1 MKADTFAKLIILET
15 LIDAEIGY
23 FLEDRPPSVEGFRE
37 GMIARI
43 SDLVD
48 EIDALDAV
56 TAARVY
62 DAIVDFLSSLPEE
75 DEGVIETTI
84 RFKRDIDRVA
94 QRGMDERELAEP
106 STWAI
111 VLDELLGALTDAYH
125 EAVLASGEVVPRE
138 YQRVL
143 MLLARAR
150 EAAERMQ
157 WEAGTQMRAEL
168 RSEMDRLS
176 FAVRHQRLSPPA
188 VDLLIRAPQRRAHK
202 QRPSTLMKIGAF
214 VVGQL
219 LRRSESAPPPRTP

>member
-1 MKADTFAKLIILET
+1 M
-15 LIDAEIGY
+15 
-23 FLEDRPPSVEGFRE
+23 V
-37 GMIARI
+37 ARI

-48 EIDALDAV
+48 QIDALDAV

-62 DAIVDFLSSLPEE
+62 DAIVDFLSELPED
-75 DEGVIETTI
+75 DEGVIEATV
-84 RFKRDIDRVA
+84 RFKRSIDRVG

-125 EAVLASGEVVPRE
+125 EAVRASGEVMPRE
-138 YQRVL
+138 YLRVL
-143 MLLARAR
+143 ALLSRAR
-150 EAAERMQ
+150 ESAERMQ
-157 WEAGTQMRAEL
+157 WEAGAQARAEL

-188 VDLLIRAPQRRAHK
+188 VDQLIRAPQRRAHK

-219 LRRSESAPPPRTP
+219 LRRSDGSAPPRTP